1 MCIKI
6 YGGQKGELLWAGFAR
21 VLENLEA
28 PRKNFILTI
37 SSTMRSIKQQCHFF
51 TSTALNF
58 NLVTLYFLEFK
69 LTWSY
74 VH

>member
-37 SSTMRSIKQQCHFF
+37 SRIRKSWKNKTTGPKKSWK
-51 TSTALNF
+51 SA
-58 NLVTLYFLEFK
+58 
-69 LTWSY
+69 
-74 VH
+74 